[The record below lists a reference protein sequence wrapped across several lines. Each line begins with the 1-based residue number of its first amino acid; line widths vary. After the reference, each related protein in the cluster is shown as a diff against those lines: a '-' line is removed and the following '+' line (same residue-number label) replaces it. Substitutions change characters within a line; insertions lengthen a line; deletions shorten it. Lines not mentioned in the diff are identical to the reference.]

1 MSIQGVQRRD
11 CGGMPHAVLR
21 PHHSEPFLLGP
32 AFGGNLPH
40 WRATRD
46 VGIPRPCNW
55 HVACLS
61 SRSWTGRRSRR
72 RPRAFPRRPA
82 ESCSRPGARPMPATA
97 PADGGRRRYA
107 ASARRRAMAPSSSS
121 TSRPRWTSTDWR
133 RAASPFVTGAPTTPS
148 SRTTSCPSCA
158 GWTCWRP
165 SSARAARALH
175 PDHGVR
181 R

>member
-1 MSIQGVQRRD
+1 TALGGQAAGSGGGGRPPPPPRRSPTFSIRGPQRPYSA
-11 CGGMPHAVLR
+11 GIPHAVLR

-61 SRSWTGRRSRR
+61 SGLGGGAGGGLGRSREGRRN
-72 RPRAFPRRPA
+72 PA
-82 ESCSRPGARPMPATA
+82 RGARARPMPATA

-107 ASARRRAMAPSSSS
+107 ASARRRAMAPS
-121 TSRPRWTSTDWR
+121 
-133 RAASPFVTGAPTTPS
+133 
-148 SRTTSCPSCA
+148 
-158 GWTCWRP
+158 
-165 SSARAARALH
+165 
-175 PDHGVR
+175 
-181 R
+181 